1 MVLVRVVGNNEK
13 LSRDAA
19 VMHLLCQ
26 FLRPKPYGKISTS
39 KLPSA
44 LDCIKMRIF
53 LCCFDAV
60 LTVASQ
66 IYDLDIIT

>member
-1 MVLVRVVGNNEK
+1 MGNNEK